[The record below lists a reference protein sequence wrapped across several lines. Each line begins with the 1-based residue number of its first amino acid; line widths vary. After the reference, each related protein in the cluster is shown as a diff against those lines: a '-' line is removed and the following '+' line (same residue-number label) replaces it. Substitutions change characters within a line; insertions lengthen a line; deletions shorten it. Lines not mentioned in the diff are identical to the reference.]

1 MSLFDLATR
10 AVRILPAE
18 TAHRFTIDALKTGLA
33 KPTPGLEDPRLA
45 VRLRKSGLL
54 LPNPI
59 GLAAGFDK
67 NAATFGNGTM
77 VALQMPSKE
86 KVHEVYDAAIKAG
99 GKCEG
104 PAGPRG
110 DTFYAGYFR
119 DLDGNKL
126 CAFHAPGM

>member
-1 MSLFDLATR
+1 MIGYVMLGTNNYERALDFYDKVLAPVGGKR
-10 AVRILPAE
+10 AMDFGTSYAYSNGAGPM
-18 TAHRFTIDALKTGLA
+18 
-33 KPTPGLEDPRLA
+33 LA
-45 VRLRKSGLL
+45 VAQPYDKS
-54 LPNPI
+54 
-59 GLAAGFDK
+59 
-67 NAATFGNGTM
+67 AATFGNGTM

-99 GKCEG
+99 GTCEG

>member
-1 MSLFDLATR
+1 MIGYVMIGTNDYGRALDFYDKVLAPVGAKR
-10 AVRILPAE
+10 AMDFGTS
-18 TAHRFTIDALKTGLA
+18 TAYSNGQG
-33 KPTPGLEDPRLA
+33 PMLA
-45 VRLRKSGLL
+45 VTQPYDKST
-54 LPNPI
+54 
-59 GLAAGFDK
+59 
-67 NAATFGNGTM
+67 ATFGNGTM

-99 GKCEG
+99 GADEG

-126 CAFHAPGM
+126 CAFYAPGM